1 MKGKIR
7 MNEIQKFREESLE
20 RIEKLSGAN
29 DLHHKSFD
37 WIEKASTFGW
47 TYNFTWL
54 SLPAIQFPN
63 DMWAIQE
70 IIYTQKPDLIIET
83 GIARG
88 GSLVFYASML
98 ALLDLEENS
107 INNTPYLISNSR
119 RKVLGIDIDI
129 RSHNRSEIENHPL
142 SSLIE
147 MIEGSST
154 GKESL
159 ALVNEIAKKYTNV
172 MVILDSNHTEAH
184 VLKELEDY
192 SKLISDGGFL
202 IVLDTV
208 IEFTPAVT
216 FADRSWGVGNNPFTA
231 VRRFLNQNPDFI
243 ARDDISNKLSIT
255 VAPGGYLQKIQK

>member
-1 MKGKIR
+1 MKL
-7 MNEIQKFREESLE
+7 NEIQKFRNESLE
-20 RIEKLSGAN
+20 RIEKLSCATA
-29 DLHHKSFD
+29 LHQKSFD

-70 IIYTQKPDLIIET
+70 LINLQKPDLIIET

-107 INNTPYLISNSR
+107 INKTPYLISNSR

-129 RSHNRSEIENHPL
+129 KLHNRNEIEKHPL

-154 GKESL
+154 GQETL
-159 ALVNEIAKKYTNV
+159 AFVNGIAKKYTNI
-172 MVILDSNHTEAH
+172 MVILDSNHTEEH
-184 VLKELEDY
+184 VLKELEEY
-192 SKLISDGGFL
+192 SKLISGGGFL

-208 IEFTPAVT
+208 IEFIPGVT
-216 FADRSWGVGNNPFTA
+216 FADRSWGIGNNPFTA
-231 VRRFLNQNPDFI
+231 VRKFLCQNPDFI
-243 ARDDISNKLSIT
+243 AREDISNKLSIT
-255 VAPGGYLQKIQK
+255 VAPGGFLQKIQN